1 MDVSLKTYTGIE
13 TNGRFNM
20 VGRRQLNDEEKKK
33 ILEEHGRRCFVD
45 GEPITEEDPVEF
57 HHIMPFSKG
66 GPTILDNIAPVCKRH
81 HRTIGT
87 MGLQEYRDK
96 IELSRF
102 FESGEA
108 KFLDDL
114 IKHKIGTCG
123 QNLKYEIDGE
133 QISLYYSDARHNF
146 PLYTCPT
153 SKWKYFY
160 GTLPIKYIGN
170 DKELQPRP
178 LREPNLWKLYRHFQ
192 LNTQISPSI
201 CRIDEDGI
209 LLLFDGQ
216 HKAAAQV
223 WAGRL
228 MIECKVYLN
237 PDKRLLKETN
247 LDAHGPYRQMSF
259 YSHELMQKYADI
271 FGEDWNEYMNTEG
284 VKSELEFYNFLIHSK
299 QKTMAQARNE
309 IALAMYKE
317 IVDDGV
323 NRLSKYLS
331 EKHRGRKQPLTF
343 ARLKKTF
350 FQHMLVSP
358 PVEDEFESEGDFRIK
373 ERKNLV
379 NLMNIIAEEGLENKW
394 GPERADAAHDKAERI
409 FGAGAVRAWVI
420 LLKDAINI
428 HLKHYTDEERKRFFY
443 RDIPDAEF
451 NYFTL
456 FVQKIFNHKIWD
468 DPDPSG
474 EIAARL
480 AKDDATTAKSLF
492 EEKGLIVQWVLGA

>member
-1 MDVSLKTYTGIE
+1 MSAK
-13 TNGRFNM
+13 
-20 VGRRQLNDEEKKK
+20 RQLSENEKQKV
-33 ILEEHGRRCFVD
+33 LEQHGRKCFID
-45 GEPITEEDPVEF
+45 GGPIPEDEPIEF
-57 HHIMPFSKG
+57 HHIKPFSLG
-66 GPTILDNIAPVCKRH
+66 GSTTLDNIAPVCKRH

-87 MGLQEYRDK
+87 MSLQEYRDK

-102 FESGEA
+102 FEDGEP

-114 IKHKIGTCG
+114 IRYKIGECG
-123 QNLKYEIDGE
+123 QPLKYEIE
-133 QISLYYSDARHNF
+133 NERISLYYRDSRHDF
-146 PLYTCPT
+146 PLYACPT
-153 SKWKYFY
+153 TKWEYFY
-160 GTLPIKYIGN
+160 GTLPIECIGN
-170 DKELQPRP
+170 DNELQPRP

-192 LNTQISPSI
+192 MNTQISPSI
-201 CRIDEDGI
+201 CRIDDSGLI
-209 LLLFDGQ
+209 VLFDGQ

-223 WAGRL
+223 WAGRS
-228 MIECKVYLN
+228 MIECKVYLK

-259 YSHELMQKYADI
+259 YSHELMRKYADI
-271 FGEDWNEYMNTEG
+271 FGEDWNEYMDTEG
-284 VKSELEFYNFLIHSK
+284 EKSELGFYNFLIHAK

-317 IVDDGV
+317 IVDDET
-323 NRLSKYLS
+323 NKLSKYLT

-358 PVEDEFESEGDFRIK
+358 PMGDEFESEGDFRK
-373 ERKNLV
+373 EETRNLV
-379 NLMNIIAEEGLENKW
+379 RLMNIIAEEGLENKW
-394 GPERADAAHDKAERI
+394 NPERADAAHKKAERI

-420 LLKDAINI
+420 LLRDAINI
-428 HLKHYTDEERKRFFY
+428 HLKHYTDEERDRFFY
-443 RDIPDAEF
+443 RGIPDADF
-451 NYFTL
+451 NYFRQ
-456 FVQKIFNHKIWD
+456 FVKKIFSHKIWD

-492 EEKGLIVQWVLGA
+492 DEKELTVQWVLGN